1 MVAKRDVDGV
11 NSRLIESVFDDI
23 GQNFLNRNEQVI
35 AQTTSDLMLRRKTF
49 KDRVHPKEILNPVF
63 HSEFDLR
70 LFHMEERIRD
80 WRPANRKMCAVS
92 GTTFSSPK
100 SDPCD
105 LAVLDASIHRWTKAE
120 AA

>member
-1 MVAKRDVDGV
+1 
-11 NSRLIESVFDDI
+11 
-23 GQNFLNRNEQVI
+23 
-35 AQTTSDLMLRRKTF
+35 
-49 KDRVHPKEILNPVF
+49 
-63 HSEFDLR
+63 
-70 LFHMEERIRD
+70 MEERIRD
-80 WRPANRKMCAVS
+80 WRPANRKMWAVS